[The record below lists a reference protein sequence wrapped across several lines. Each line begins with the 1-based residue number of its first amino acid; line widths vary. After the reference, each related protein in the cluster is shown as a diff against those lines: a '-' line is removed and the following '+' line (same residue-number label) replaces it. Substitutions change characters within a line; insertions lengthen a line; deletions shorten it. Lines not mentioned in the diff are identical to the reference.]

1 MVANDGQGVSIHVC
15 GDPDRIML
23 FAQALRAE
31 APALARVDSIEWLPA
46 GMLPIDAGFSI
57 AASLPG
63 RIGTG
68 VVPDAASCAACVA
81 EVFDPAARRYRYPFT
96 NCTDCGP
103 RLSIVHGIP
112 YDRAGT
118 TMRAF
123 RLCAACRSEYD
134 NPADRR
140 FHAQPIACPECGPR
154 AWLVDS
160 DGAAVA
166 PGSPDVHDALE
177 AACALLHRGAIVA
190 IKGLGGFQFAC
201 DATDPAAVDSLRR
214 RKRREHK
221 PFALMARDMDL
232 IRRYCIVNEEEQALL
247 CGPAAPIVLLARR
260 PDAPTN
266 AAPLAEGVA
275 PGLQTLGFML
285 PNTPLHHLLLQAMEQ
300 PIVLT
305 SGNLS
310 GEPQQIDNR
319 QAQRHLG
326 AIADYFLLH
335 DRDVARRVD
344 DSVLRVVAGQA
355 RVLRRARGL
364 APAALVLPPGF
375 EAAPGILA
383 LGGELKN
390 SFCLLRDGAAV
401 VSHHIGDLQD
411 APTHA
416 DFQLAVHD
424 YRRLF
429 NHTPAV
435 LAVDCHPEYL
445 SGKLARAWLDASG
458 DGGGVEL
465 VQVQHHHAHIAS
477 CMADNGL
484 ALDTPAVIG
493 VALDGL
499 GRGENG
505 ELWGDEF
512 FAAGYA
518 YYQRLARLRPVA
530 LPGGAQAM
538 REPWRN
544 TYAHLVECIGWP
556 RLAQHYGSLDL
567 VRRLDAKPRALLDGM
582 LRGQVNS
589 PLASSCG
596 RLFDAV
602 AAACGVCF
610 ERCHYEGQAAIEF
623 EAMADPHTL
632 EREDDAS
639 AYRFAI
645 GRAPGDALPSIDPSP
660 MWWALLDDLS
670 RSTAIAAISA
680 RFHKGLAIAIAQM
693 VSRLSDE
700 PGTAT
705 GLRTV
710 VLSGGVFQN
719 RVLLEQVTQ
728 RLTGAGFSVLSH
740 RQLPSNDG
748 GLSLGQ
754 AVVAAARALAQRRG
768 RDNGV

>member
-1 MVANDGQGVSIHVC
+1 
-15 GDPDRIML
+15 
-23 FAQALRAE
+23 
-31 APALARVDSIEWLPA
+31 
-46 GMLPIDAGFSI
+46 
-57 AASLPG
+57 
-63 RIGTG
+63 
-68 VVPDAASCAACVA
+68 
-81 EVFDPAARRYRYPFT
+81 
-96 NCTDCGP
+96 
-103 RLSIVHGIP
+103 
-112 YDRAGT
+112 
-118 TMRAF
+118 
-123 RLCAACRSEYD
+123 
-134 NPADRR
+134 
-140 FHAQPIACPECGPR
+140 
-154 AWLVDS
+154 
-160 DGAAVA
+160 
-166 PGSPDVHDALE
+166 
-177 AACALLHRGAIVA
+177 
-190 IKGLGGFQFAC
+190 
-201 DATDPAAVDSLRR
+201 
-214 RKRREHK
+214 
-221 PFALMARDMDL
+221 
-232 IRRYCIVNEEEQALL
+232 VNEQEQALL
-247 CGPAAPIVLLARR
+247 CSPAAPIVLLARR
-260 PDAPTN
+260 PDAPPN
-266 AAPLAEGVA
+266 SAALAQGIA

-285 PNTPLHHLLLQAMEQ
+285 PNTPLHHLLLQAMQ
-300 PIVLT
+300 HPIVLT

-364 APAALVLPPGF
+364 APAALVLPAGF

-390 SFCLLRDGAAV
+390 SFCLLRNGEAV
-401 VSHHIGDLQD
+401 VSHHIGDLED

-416 DFQLAVHD
+416 DFQLAVRD
-424 YRRLF
+424 YQQLF
-429 NHTPAV
+429 DHTPTV

-445 SGKLARAWLDASG
+445 SGKLARAWLNASG
-458 DGGGVEL
+458 DGGSVEL

-477 CMADNGL
+477 CMAENAL

-499 GRGENG
+499 GQGENG
-505 ELWGDEF
+505 ELWGGEF
-512 FAAGYA
+512 FAAGYVHC
-518 YYQRLARLRPVA
+518 QRLARLRPIA
-530 LPGGAQAM
+530 LLGGAQAM

-556 RLAQHYGSLDL
+556 NLAQHHGSLDL
-567 VRRLDAKPRALLDGM
+567 IRRLDAKPRALLDGM

-623 EAMADPHTL
+623 EALVDPQSL
-632 EREDDAS
+632 EREDDAH

-645 GRAPGDALPSIDPSP
+645 GDAHSEALPCIDPAP
-660 MWWALLDDLS
+660 MWRALLDDLS
-670 RSTAIAAISA
+670 SNTAVSVISA

-693 VSRLSDE
+693 VSHLSDE
-700 PGTAT
+700 AVAASAP
-705 GLRTV
+705 RTV

-719 RVLLEQVTQ
+719 RVLLEQLTQ
-728 RLTGAGFSVLSH
+728 RLQHAGFSVLSH
-740 RQLPSNDG
+740 RQMPANDG

-754 AVVAAARALAQRRG
+754 AVVAAARALAQHSAPDKR
-768 RDNGV
+768 V